1 MEGVNTLSSIENSPW
16 QGRVDGEGTAH
27 ARWHQRISLVSE
39 ERPPEGPHVALAGFA
54 SHEGVRRNHGRVGAA
69 EAPAALRSA
78 LAGMALHGPLGT
90 GEVALA
96 DWGDVTTVGEAL
108 EEAQADMG
116 HLTARALSTEGNRL
130 TLVLGGGH
138 ETAWASYLGLRE
150 HLGSHGSEA
159 TGSAGSTGT
168 AGTTSD
174 ACEPPTWGVLNL
186 DAHFDLRSAPT
197 PTSGT
202 PFLQMAEAEKA
213 EGRALNYAVLGIAEP
228 GNTRTLFDT
237 ADALG
242 VQYRTDLECLEMGTA
257 GVTRFVEEFAASVDV
272 LYLTI
277 DLDVLPAHTAPG
289 VSAPAALGV
298 DLPIIVA
305 AVRAAAA
312 SEKLALMDVVEL
324 NPRFDVDGRTAK
336 SAARLVSEAAHM
348 LAR

>member
-1 MEGVNTLSSIENSPW
+1 MVGVNTVSSIEKSPW
-16 QGRVDGEGTAH
+16 QGRVDGEGVAH
-27 ARWHQRISLVSE
+27 ARWHQRVSLVSE
-39 ERPPEGPHVALAGFA
+39 DRQPEGPHVALAGFA

-78 LAGMALHGPLGT
+78 LAGMALHGSLAS

-96 DWGDVTTVGEAL
+96 DWGDVATIGEAL
-108 EEAQADMG
+108 EEAQAAMG
-116 HLTARALSTEGNRL
+116 SLTATALGTDGNRL

-150 HLGSHGSEA
+150 HLGGEGSD
-159 TGSAGSTGT
+159 GCHLPS
-168 AGTTSD
+168 
-174 ACEPPTWGVLNL
+174 WGVLNL

-202 PFLQMAEAEKA
+202 PFLQMAEAEAA

-228 GNTRTLFDT
+228 GNTRALFET

-242 VQYRTDLECLEMGTA
+242 VEYRTDLECLEMGA
-257 GVTRFVEEFAASVDV
+257 DGVARFVEEFAARIDV

-305 AVRAAAA
+305 AVRAAARTG
-312 SEKLALMDVVEL
+312 KLSLMDIVEL

-336 SAARLVSEAAHM
+336 SAARLVSEAAHI
-348 LAR
+348 LAC

>member
-1 MEGVNTLSSIENSPW
+1 MVGVNTMSSTKRSPW

-27 ARWHQRISLVSE
+27 ARWHQRVSLVSE
-39 ERPPEGPHVALAGFA
+39 DRPPESPHVALAGFA

-78 LAGMALHGPLGT
+78 LASMALHGSLAS

-96 DWGDVTTVGEAL
+96 DWGDVATIGEAL
-108 EEAQADMG
+108 EEAQAAMG
-116 HLTARALSTEGNRL
+116 SLTATALGTEGNRL

-150 HLGSHGSEA
+150 HLGGE
-159 TGSAGSTGT
+159 G
-168 AGTTSD
+168 SD
-174 ACEPPTWGVLNL
+174 ACRLPSWGVLNL

-202 PFLQMAEAEKA
+202 PFLQMAEAEAA

-228 GNTRTLFDT
+228 GNTRALFET

-242 VQYRTDLECLEMGTA
+242 VEYRTDLECLEMGA
-257 GVTRFVEEFAASVDV
+257 EGVARFVEEFAARIDV

-305 AVRAAAA
+305 AVRAAARTG
-312 SEKLALMDVVEL
+312 KLSLMDIVEL

-336 SAARLVSEAAHM
+336 SAARLVSEAAHI

>member
-1 MEGVNTLSSIENSPW
+1 MVTMSTHNDTNPW
-16 QGRVDGEGTAH
+16 HGRVDGEGAAH
-27 ARWHQRISLVSE
+27 ARWHQRVSLVSE
-39 ERPPEGPHVALAGFA
+39 EHPPEGPHVALAGFA

-69 EAPAALRSA
+69 EAPEALRQA

-108 EEAQADMG
+108 EGAQADMG
-116 HLTARALSTEGNRL
+116 HLTARALGTEGNRL

-150 HLGSHGSEA
+150 HLGTRALAAH
-159 TGSAGSTGT
+159 GSAGT
-168 AGTTSD
+168 ARGGSV
-174 ACEPPTWGVLNL
+174 ACEPPSWGVLNL

-213 EGRALNYAVLGIAEP
+213 EGRDLNYAVLGIAEP

-242 VQYRTDLECLEMGTA
+242 VQYRTDLECLEMGAA
-257 GVTRFVEEFAASVDV
+257 GVARFVETFASSVDV

-324 NPRFDVDGRTAK
+324 NPRFDIDGRTAK
-336 SAARLVSEAAHM
+336 SAARLVDEAAHM

>member
-1 MEGVNTLSSIENSPW
+1 MVGVNTVSSTERSPW
-16 QGRVDGEGTAH
+16 QGRVDGEGVAH
-27 ARWHQRISLVSE
+27 ARWHQRVSLVSE
-39 ERPPEGPHVALAGFA
+39 DRQPEGPHVALAGFA

-78 LAGMALHGPLGT
+78 LASMALHGSLAS

-96 DWGDVTTVGEAL
+96 DWGDVTTIGEAL
-108 EEAQADMG
+108 EEAQAAMG
-116 HLTARALSTEGNRL
+116 SLTATALGTEGNRL

-150 HLGSHGSEA
+150 HLGA
-159 TGSAGSTGT
+159 CGSAKESTPRPG
-168 AGTTSD
+168 GPGSD
-174 ACEPPTWGVLNL
+174 ACQLPSWGVLNL

-202 PFLQMAEAEKA
+202 PFLQMAEAEAA

-228 GNTRTLFDT
+228 GNTRTLFET
-237 ADALG
+237 AYELG
-242 VQYRTDLECLEMGTA
+242 VQYRTDLECFAMGAA
-257 GVTRFVEEFAASVDV
+257 GVSRFVEDFAASVDV

-305 AVRAAAA
+305 AVRAAARTG
-312 SEKLALMDVVEL
+312 KLSLMDIVEL

-336 SAARLVSEAAHM
+336 SAARLVSEATHLVAS
-348 LAR
+348 

>member
-1 MEGVNTLSSIENSPW
+1 MVGVNTVSSTERSPW
-16 QGRVDGEGTAH
+16 QGRVDGEGVAH
-27 ARWHQRISLVSE
+27 ARWHQRVSLVSE
-39 ERPPEGPHVALAGFA
+39 NQPPKGPHVALAGFA

-78 LAGMALHGPLGT
+78 LASMALHGSLAS

-96 DWGDVTTVGEAL
+96 DWGDVATIGEAL
-108 EEAQADMG
+108 EEAQAAMG
-116 HLTARALSTEGNRL
+116 SLTATALGTEGNHL

-150 HLGSHGSEA
+150 HLASEGSDGCHFPS
-159 TGSAGSTGT
+159 
-168 AGTTSD
+168 
-174 ACEPPTWGVLNL
+174 WGVLNL

-202 PFLQMAEAEKA
+202 PFLQMAEAEAA

-228 GNTRTLFDT
+228 GNTRALFET

-242 VQYRTDLECLEMGTA
+242 VEYRTDLECLEMGA
-257 GVTRFVEEFAASVDV
+257 EGVARFVEEFAARIDV

-305 AVRAAAA
+305 AVRAAARTG
-312 SEKLALMDVVEL
+312 KLSLMDIVEL

-336 SAARLVSEAAHM
+336 SAARLVSEAAHI

>member
-1 MEGVNTLSSIENSPW
+1 MVGVNTVSSTEKSPW
-16 QGRVDGEGTAH
+16 QGRVDGEGVAH
-27 ARWHQRISLVSE
+27 ARWHQRVSLVSE
-39 ERPPEGPHVALAGFA
+39 NQPPKGPHVALGGFA

-78 LAGMALHGPLGT
+78 LAGMALHGSLAS

-96 DWGDVTTVGEAL
+96 DWGDVATIGEAL
-108 EEAQADMG
+108 EDAQAAMG
-116 HLTARALSTEGNRL
+116 SLTATALGTEGNRL

-150 HLGSHGSEA
+150 HLGGE
-159 TGSAGSTGT
+159 G
-168 AGTTSD
+168 SD

-242 VQYRTDLECLEMGTA
+242 VQYRTDLECLDMGA
-257 GVTRFVEEFAASVDV
+257 EGVARFVEEFAARIDV

-305 AVRAAAA
+305 AVRAAARTG
-312 SEKLALMDVVEL
+312 KLSLMDIVEL

-336 SAARLVSEAAHM
+336 SASRLVSEAAHIV
-348 LAR
+348 AR

>member
-1 MEGVNTLSSIENSPW
+1 MVGVNTMSSTERSPW
-16 QGRVDGEGTAH
+16 QGRVDGEGVAH
-27 ARWHQRISLVSE
+27 ARWHQRVSLVSE
-39 ERPPEGPHVALAGFA
+39 DRPPEGPHVALAGFA

-78 LAGMALHGPLGT
+78 LASMALHGSLAS

-96 DWGDVTTVGEAL
+96 DWGDVATIGEAL
-108 EEAQADMG
+108 EEAQAAMG
-116 HLTARALSTEGNRL
+116 SLTATALGTEGNRL

-150 HLGSHGSEA
+150 HLGSEG
-159 TGSAGSTGT
+159 
-168 AGTTSD
+168 SD
-174 ACEPPTWGVLNL
+174 ACRLPSWGVLNL

-202 PFLQMAEAEKA
+202 PFLQMAEAEAA

-228 GNTRTLFDT
+228 GNTRALFET

-242 VQYRTDLECLEMGTA
+242 VEYRTDLECLEMGA
-257 GVTRFVEEFAASVDV
+257 EGVARFVEEFAARIDV

-305 AVRAAAA
+305 AVRAAARTG
-312 SEKLALMDVVEL
+312 KLSLMDIVEL

-336 SAARLVSEAAHM
+336 SAARLVSEAAHI